1 MRSGSSHVRVKI
13 VALLASL
20 VALWG
25 FAAFVTLR
33 EGLNLLTVTTLDETV
48 GRPSESLVEALQ
60 QERRLTVVYVAN
72 PTAERRQ
79 ALADQRTRTDSA
91 RQDFERLARGGDA
104 RDAGSDTLDRRIE
117 NVAGK
122 LGKLGETRAGVD
134 ARTADR
140 TQTAAFFSDI
150 VSDTLLVF
158 GALSSL
164 DDPAIINDGRTLVE
178 ASYAREILSQE
189 DALLAGVLAAGR
201 FTVAEH
207 TQFVKLVGAQRVR
220 YAEVAA
226 ALPEADRAAYDELVN
241 GDAFNKLRATE
252 DMVVERGRVNGPPP
266 TDLATW
272 QATVEPV
279 FAQLREL
286 VLRAAD
292 HLIDRAGSAA
302 IGVIVR
308 ISLAGGLGLLAVIAS
323 IIISITTA
331 RSLLRQLE
339 RLRNA
344 AFTLANERLPG
355 VVDRI
360 RRGETVD
367 VATEAPPLAFGRDEV
382 GQLGT
387 AFNLV
392 QETAIRTAVEQAEM
406 RRSVRDVYLSLARRT
421 QGLVHRQLT
430 LLDDMERREND
441 PDNLD
446 GLFRLD
452 HLATRMRRNAENLI
466 VLAGATAGRTWRR
479 PVPVIDV
486 IRAAVAEVED
496 YTRVT
501 VAPPNPAGVA
511 GVAAG
516 DAAHLLAEL
525 IENATAFSPP
535 HTQVQVSGQL
545 VTNGYVVEVEDRG
558 LGMNEEDLAA
568 ANAELKAP
576 AEFVLSSTVRLG
588 LFVIGRL
595 AVRHGIRVELRS
607 SPYGGTTAIVLIP
620 ASLIVAT
627 DQVGPSQ
634 AAPAEAAQP
643 ELTAGDEGAQ
653 VTAMHATARTGG
665 LLVAAPP
672 ARSAPPAARPPAAVP
687 VRASLPASPP
697 AAVEQAAPPAAAVP
711 TVPAGHSV
719 SSVSSAP
726 AGPSVPSAPSV
737 PAALPPT
744 PNGLPRRVR
753 QAAANGT
760 AQDNTNGAAGEPLSP
775 DETRRRW
782 ASYQQQTVR
791 GREQAE
797 QVGQASDGT
806 GDPGPGADDE
816 NRTR

>member
-33 EGLNLLTVTTLDETV
+33 EGLNLLTVATLDETV
-48 GRPSESLVEALQ
+48 GRPAESLVDAMQ
-60 QERRLTVVYVAN
+60 QERRLSVVYIAN

-79 ALADQRTRTDSA
+79 ALVDQRSKTDAA
-91 RQDFERLARGGDA
+91 RQTFDRLARGEDA
-104 RDAGSDTLDRRIE
+104 KDAGSDTLDRRIG

-122 LGKLGETRAGVD
+122 LDRLGETRAQVD
-134 ARTADR
+134 NSRADR
-140 TQTAAFFSDI
+140 AQATAFFSDI

-164 DDPAIINDGRTLVE
+164 DDPGIINDGRTLVE

-226 ALPEADRAAYDELVN
+226 ALPEADRVAYEEFIKGDVYGKLSAAEDLVV
-241 GDAFNKLRATE
+241 DK
-252 DMVVERGRVNGPPP
+252 GRVNGPPP
-266 TDLATW
+266 LDLATW

-279 FAQLREL
+279 FVQLREL

-292 HLIDRAGSAA
+292 HLIERAGSAA

-308 ISLAGGLGLLAVIAS
+308 ISLAGGLGLIAVIAS

-331 RSLLRQLE
+331 RSLIRQLE

-355 VVDRI
+355 VVNRI
-360 RRGETVD
+360 RLGETVD
-367 VATEAPPLAFGRDEV
+367 VAAEGPPLAFGRDEV

-392 QETAIRTAVEQAEM
+392 QETAVRTAVEQAEM

-501 VAPPNPAGVA
+501 VPPPNPAGVA
-511 GVAAG
+511 GIAAG

-535 HTQVQVSGQL
+535 HTPVQVRGQL

-558 LGMNEEDLAA
+558 LGMSDEDLAA
-568 ANAELKAP
+568 ANADLRSP
-576 AEFVLSSTVRLG
+576 SEFVLSSTVRLG
-588 LFVIGRL
+588 LFVVGRL

-620 ASLIVAT
+620 AALIIAT
-627 DQVGPSQ
+627 DPLGATRAV
-634 AAPAEAAQP
+634 PAEP
-643 ELTAGDEGAQ
+643 ELDAVPA
-653 VTAMHATARTGG
+653 A
-665 LLVAAPP
+665 LVA
-672 ARSAPPAARPPAAVP
+672 
-687 VRASLPASPP
+687 
-697 AAVEQAAPPAAAVP
+697 PAAAVP
-711 TVPAGHSV
+711 
-719 SSVSSAP
+719 AP
-726 AGPSVPSAPSV
+726 ARSGALLLAAPPAPPATPPAPSV
-737 PAALPPT
+737 TPPATLPAPLPVPASIPAPTAVEQAVPAVLPPT

-753 QAAANGT
+753 QIGTNGT
-760 AQDNTNGAAGEPLSP
+760 AQATTDGQAGDALQSP

-782 ASYQQQTVR
+782 ATYQQQTVL

-797 QVGQASDGT
+797 QVMQASDGT
-806 GDPGPGADDE
+806 GDPVEPGADGE
-816 NRTR
+816 NRNR

>member
-1 MRSGSSHVRVKI
+1 MRSGSAHVRIKI

-33 EGLNLLTVTTLDETV
+33 EGLNLLTVATLDETV
-48 GRPSESLVEALQ
+48 GRPAESLVDAMQ
-60 QERRLTVVYVAN
+60 QERRISVVYIAN

-79 ALADQRTRTDSA
+79 AIADQRSRTDAA
-91 RQDFERLARGGDA
+91 RQKFDQLARGEDA
-104 RDAGSDTLDRRIE
+104 RDAGSDTLDRRIR

-122 LGKLGETRAGVD
+122 LDQLDETRAAVD
-134 ARTADR
+134 NGTLDR
-140 TQTAAFFSDI
+140 TQAAAFFSDI

-158 GALSSL
+158 GALTSL

-178 ASYAREILSQE
+178 ASHAREILSQE
-189 DALLAGVLAAGR
+189 DALVTGVLAAGR
-201 FTVAEH
+201 LTPAEH

-226 ALPEADRAAYDELVN
+226 GLPESDRIAYEEFVKGDIFGKFRVAEDLLV
-241 GDAFNKLRATE
+241 DK
-252 DMVVERGRVNGPPP
+252 GRVSGPLPL
-266 TDLATW
+266 DMATW
-272 QATVEPV
+272 QATVDPV
-279 FAQLREL
+279 FAELREL

-292 HLIDRAGSAA
+292 HLIERAGSAA
-302 IGVIVR
+302 IGVIIR
-308 ISLAGGLGLLAVIAS
+308 ISLAAGLGLIAVVAS

-331 RSLLRQLE
+331 RSLIRQLE
-339 RLRNA
+339 RLRDA
-344 AFTLANERLPG
+344 AFALANERLPG

-360 RRGETVD
+360 RRGDTVD
-367 VATEAPPLAFGRDEV
+367 VSAEAPPLAFGGDEV
-382 GQLGT
+382 GQLGA
-387 AFNLV
+387 AFNVV

-430 LLDDMERREND
+430 MLDDMERREND
-441 PDNLD
+441 PDSLD
-446 GLFRLD
+446 SLFRLD

-479 PVPVIDV
+479 PVPMIDV

-501 VAPPNPAGVA
+501 VPPPNPAGLA

-516 DAAHLLAEL
+516 DTAHLLAEL

-535 HTQVQVSGQL
+535 HTRVQVRGQQ

-558 LGMNEEDLAA
+558 LGMSEEDLAT
-568 ANAELKAP
+568 ANADLRAP
-576 AEFVLSSTVRLG
+576 SEFVLSSTVRLG
-588 LFVIGRL
+588 LFVVGRL
-595 AVRHGIRVELRS
+595 AVRHGIRVELRN

-620 ASLIVAT
+620 SALIIVT
-627 DQVGPSQ
+627 DPLELGE
-634 AAPAEAAQP
+634 AAPREPARPDLDAVEGAPAVPAAMT
-643 ELTAGDEGAQ
+643 TAGRGGAA
-653 VTAMHATARTGG
+653 V
-665 LLVAAPP
+665 LLAAPP
-672 ARSAPPAARPPAAVP
+672 ARPVAQARPGAPVP
-687 VRASLPASPP
+687 GP
-697 AAVEQAAPPAAAVP
+697 AAVEQAP
-711 TVPAGHSV
+711 
-719 SSVSSAP
+719 
-726 AGPSVPSAPSV
+726 

-753 QAAANGT
+753 QVG
-760 AQDNTNGAAGEPLSP
+760 TNGAATETADDPAGGAAQSP

-797 QVGQASDGT
+797 QVVQTSEGA
-806 GDPGPGADDE
+806 GDPVGSVPDDE
-816 NRTR
+816 SRHR